1 MTINAIS
8 AWIIPLKGHAY
19 DLEDLP
25 IYLSGSPVTVIKR
38 ETGFFM
44 QISTSVIGDD
54 SERIAD
60 VASEYLSLINGAA
73 TLLLNNFHPLELGDG
88 FFGIDE
94 NGDIA
99 HTVIQLRSVMMR
111 VKAGHGVIVVNG
123 VTLPDERAGAMSD
136 ILRCAIEDRGKAD
149 ALALI
154 GRPSPTWSELY
165 LVFEL
170 VEANTQGRM
179 HSECWIS
186 KADKIRFQRTAN
198 SYTALGKAAR
208 HGKDTAQ
215 PPSTPLTHCAATNL
229 MRNLVAR
236 WFKHGTLG

>member
-1 MTINAIS
+1 
-8 AWIIPLKGHAY
+8 
-19 DLEDLP
+19 
-25 IYLSGSPVTVIKR
+25 
-38 ETGFFM
+38 M

-60 VASEYLSLINGAA
+60 VANEYLSLINGAA
-73 TLLLNNFHPLELGDG
+73 ALFFNDFHPLELGDG
-88 FFGIDE
+88 FFGIDA

-99 HTVIQLRSVMMR
+99 HTVIQARSVVMR
-111 VKAGHGVIVVNG
+111 MKAGHVVIAVNG
-123 VTLPDERAGAMSD
+123 EALPDERTGAMSN
-136 ILRCAIEDRGKAD
+136 ILRCATEDRGKAD

-170 VEANTQGRM
+170 VEANIGGGM
-179 HSECWIS
+179 YSEGWIS
-186 KADKIRFQRTAN
+186 KADANRFRRTAN

-215 PPSTPLTHCAATNL
+215 PPSTLLTHCAATDL
-229 MRNLVAR
+229 MRNLVVR
-236 WFKHGTLG
+236 WFKHGSLG